1 MSAQEENHHMAPV
14 TLTPSL
20 AQSLGHFPQA
30 CRVCRQPAT
39 ALMVDLFLCGPCLDA
54 RFAKARPLA
63 PVDLRPDDDAPYLRQ
78 LRANE
83 REGWD
88 FQAEIDRNARRHGV
102 R

>member
-1 MSAQEENHHMAPV
+1 VN
-14 TLTPSL
+14 
-20 AQSLGHFPQA
+20 
-30 CRVCRQPAT
+30 
-39 ALMVDLFLCGPCLDA
+39 
-54 RFAKARPLA
+54 
-63 PVDLRPDDDAPYLRQ
+63 LRPDDDAPYLRQ